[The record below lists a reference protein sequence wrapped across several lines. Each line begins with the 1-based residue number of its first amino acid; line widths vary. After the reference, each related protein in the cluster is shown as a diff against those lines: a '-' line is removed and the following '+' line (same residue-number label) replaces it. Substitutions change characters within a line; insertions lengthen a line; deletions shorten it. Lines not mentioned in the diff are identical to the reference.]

1 MALLSSTSVTG
12 TGTVVFDDR
21 PTAKVRYRLNGFA
34 VPSVTT
40 FIKAGLP
47 TSEQLINWKIGKAAE
62 FVLDHAALE
71 ERPPREEI
79 LKLSKV
85 AWKKSTEE
93 AQGVGVAI
101 HSYAELS
108 SLGKHEEA
116 MAELQKSKD
125 SPQWDEIISA
135 AHKVDEFMAQ
145 NRDTILFTEAIV
157 ASSKHGFAGRFDRL
171 VHRTGMNIMSDYKTS
186 KYFYVEQFI
195 QDAAYSIA
203 VAEWLNIKVDAFEV
217 IRFGKQGGDF
227 KRLLI
232 SDKEEVERLKQQA
245 LRCLDT
251 YNEMKFWSK
260 DERFKYAKS

>member
-1 MALLSSTSVTG
+1 M
-12 TGTVVFDDR
+12 VFDDR
-21 PTAKVRYRLNGFA
+21 PTAKVRYKLNGFA

-47 TSEQLINWKIGKAAE
+47 TSEQLIGWKIGKGAE
-62 FVLDHAALE
+62 FAHDNVNKF
-71 ERPPREEI
+71 PRENVI
-79 LKLSKV
+79 KAAKA
-85 AWKKSTEE
+85 AWKTSTEE

-116 MAELQKSKD
+116 LAELQKSKD
-125 SPQWDEIISA
+125 SPQWDEILSA

-145 NRDTILFTEAIV
+145 NNDVMLHTEAIV

-171 VHRTGMNIMSDYKTS
+171 VRRGGYTIMSDFKTS
-186 KYFYVEQFI
+186 KSFYVEQFI
-195 QDAAYSIA
+195 QDAAYAIA
-203 VAEWLNIKVDAFEV
+203 VEEWLDIKVNAFEV
-217 IRFGKQGGDF
+217 IRFGKVGGDF
-227 KRLLI
+227 KQLLI
-232 SDKEEVERLKQQA
+232 TEPQEVARLKAQA

-251 YNEMKFWSK
+251 YNEIKLWSK